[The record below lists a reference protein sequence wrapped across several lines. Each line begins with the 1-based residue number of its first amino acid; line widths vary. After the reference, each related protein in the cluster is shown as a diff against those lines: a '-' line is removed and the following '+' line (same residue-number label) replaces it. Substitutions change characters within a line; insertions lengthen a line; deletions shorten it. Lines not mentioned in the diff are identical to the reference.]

1 MKDRLSGGAWRGSKI
16 ASRES
21 KNEQD
26 TVSLPEQTQRTIE
39 HRLIFVCFGKQN
51 WKNSGNQS
59 SHDIEQGSTRTGD
72 RRDGSAGLRHGN
84 CRWH

>member
-1 MKDRLSGGAWRGSKI
+1 MKDRLLGGGRGGGSKI

-39 HRLIFVCFGKQN
+39 HRLILLRKTKLEKQR
-51 WKNSGNQS
+51 KPKQP
-59 SHDIEQGSTRTGD
+59 
-72 RRDGSAGLRHGN
+72 
-84 CRWH
+84 